1 MNRNQTF
8 SLKYLLTI
16 PLLTFILSGCGGGS
30 GGGGESANTPDTF
43 PDVLV
48 FERQAYETSA
58 DSGRL
63 VGKLRPGPDRQL
75 DCDNGANSTRASTVA
90 TLTWV
95 NEANGR
101 SGRTEIF
108 AVCRVGLELFGPVT
122 MTFWVIESIP
132 LELGDN
138 AITLNTFVAGG
149 QIGRD
154 TITIVRNGPATVS
167 DQVTTSQGTLQGVIE
182 GDLSVFRGVAYAAA
196 PVGDLR
202 FRAPQ
207 SPPAFSGVADAS
219 TFAPVCIQPSNSGPV
234 GEEDCLYLNIWAHND
249 ASVRPV
255 IVFLHGGNGGGVGG
269 NLPTT
274 EGSSFADHGDA
285 VVVTLNRRLAVM
297 GHLALDELI
306 QENPRTTA
314 GNYGVLDVIA
324 ALQWLQ
330 DNIAAFNGDPNRLLL
345 AGESAGARV
354 ICHIVAAPEAAGLFQ
369 SAAIQSGPCGQ
380 RMVLTSQVNETS
392 RFAPS
397 VDLHRPLL
405 VETGC
410 DNAADVVAC
419 LRGISAAEIVAAADR
434 VPPAGTSTD
443 PFGPTIDGVVVQS
456 DPYEALANE
465 VVGNIPIIVG
475 SNQDEANNVFGG
487 ANIPDD
493 PAYRA
498 FLTATFPDPV
508 DDQLYALYPTA
519 DYASAK
525 NAFLTLLSDL
535 VFNCVAE
542 ELARSAQGSAPSF
555 LYLLSRGFDN
565 GPSAGL
571 GAAHAIDVPYLFET
585 FDVFGYTPDAQALA
599 ISAAMQ
605 GAWIG
610 LAAAPNVA
618 PPFLPQG
625 ASNWPVFDSDN
636 IQIVEFGDTIASVAG
651 HRAGRCSLL
660 GSVVT
665 F

>member
-1 MNRNQTF
+1 M
-8 SLKYLLTI
+8 
-16 PLLTFILSGCGGGS
+16 
-30 GGGGESANTPDTF
+30 
-43 PDVLV
+43 
-48 FERQAYETSA
+48 
-58 DSGRL
+58 
-63 VGKLRPGPDRQL
+63 
-75 DCDNGANSTRASTVA
+75 
-90 TLTWV
+90 
-95 NEANGR
+95 
-101 SGRTEIF
+101 
-108 AVCRVGLELFGPVT
+108 
-122 MTFWVIESIP
+122 
-132 LELGDN
+132 
-138 AITLNTFVAGG
+138 
-149 QIGRD
+149 
-154 TITIVRNGPATVS
+154 
-167 DQVTTSQGTLQGVIE
+167 IE
-182 GDLSVFRGVAYAAA
+182 GDLSIFRGVAYAAA

-202 FRAPQ
+202 FKAPQ

-219 TFAPVCIQPSNSGPV
+219 TFAPVCIQPSSFGPV

-249 ASVRPV
+249 AVVRPV
-255 IVFLHGGNGGGVGG
+255 IVFLHGGNSGGVGG
-269 NLPTT
+269 DLPTT
-274 EGSSFADHGDA
+274 EGSSFADHADA

-324 ALQWLQ
+324 ALHWLQ
-330 DNIAAFNGDPNRLLL
+330 NNIAAFNGDPNQLLL
-345 AGESAGARV
+345 AGESAGARA

-369 SAAIQSGPCGQ
+369 SVAIQSGPCGQ

-405 VETGC
+405 FETGC

-419 LRGISAAEIVAAADR
+419 LRGLSAAEMIAAADR

-443 PFGPTIDGVVVQS
+443 PFGPTIDGVVVQAN
-456 DPYEALANE
+456 PYDALANE
-465 VVGNIPIIVG
+465 LVGNIPIIVG
-475 SNQDEANNVFGG
+475 SNQDEANNLFGG

-493 PAYRA
+493 AAYRS
-498 FLTATFPDPV
+498 FLAATFPDPV

-519 DYASAK
+519 DYSSAK

-542 ELARSAQGSAPSF
+542 ELARSAQGGAPSF

-599 ISAAMQ
+599 ISAAIQ

-625 ASNWPVFDSDN
+625 AGNWPAFDGAN
-636 IQIVEFGDTIASVAG
+636 IQIVDFGDTIASVAG
-651 HRAGRCSLL
+651 HRSGRCPLL
-660 GSVVT
+660 GNVVD